1 MFDQAPYECRVEWGE
16 RGAREAAKRGDIVI
30 VVDVLSFSS
39 TVVTALHHG
48 AVVFP
53 HAKDDTLGEFARRH
67 GAHVILGRAEAATA
81 GVPTLSPVTY
91 GPEHAG
97 RRYALCSL
105 NGAVCARIGGASS
118 ALLVGSLL
126 NASAA
131 AGEAAR
137 LRGISGAGVT
147 VVACGEKWSD
157 PRQGENVLR
166 PSLEDYLG
174 AGAILQV
181 LGGSRSPEAEVC
193 AGAFRQSKS
202 RIAEL
207 VWDCGSG
214 RELREKGYAEDVRHC
229 ARLDRYATV
238 PRLHEERFVESAE
251 LA

>member
-1 MFDQAPYECRVEWGE
+1 MFDQSPYEGRVEWGE
-16 RGAREAAKRGDIVI
+16 RGAREAAARGDIVI

-39 TVVTALHHG
+39 TAVTALHHG
-48 AVVFP
+48 AIVYP
-53 HAKDDTLGEFARRH
+53 HAKDDKLGEFAAKH
-67 GAHVILGRAEAATA
+67 GARVIMGRAEAASA
-81 GVPTLSPVTY
+81 GVPTLSPITF

-97 RRYALCSL
+97 QKYALCSL

-118 ALLVGSLL
+118 VLLVGCLL

-137 LRGISGAGVT
+137 LRRLGGACVT

-157 PRQGENVLR
+157 PLEGENAIR

-174 AGAILQV
+174 AGAILQA
-181 LGGSRSPEAEVC
+181 LGGTLSPEAEVC
-193 AGAFRQSKS
+193 AGAFRQAKS

-214 RELREKGYAEDVRHC
+214 RELREKGYADDVNHC
-229 ARLDRYATV
+229 ARLDRYAAV

-251 LA
+251 SA